1 VRQITK
7 ETPLHTQISI
17 SLKLSPLIFSLR
29 TSSGRIHQLYSTSV
43 SVYPLKRCCTYKASY
58 YLTKVLS
65 IISLEIAL
73 TVVLLL
79 YVTSSGCIL
88 HYYKSLVSY
97 KFVHS
102 SRISCGSEK
111 YRRAHRVIPMFPPKS
126 FVCGGL

>member
-1 VRQITK
+1 MIIIRETRTVRQITK

-17 SLKLSPLIFSLR
+17 SLKLS
-29 TSSGRIHQLYSTSV
+29 
-43 SVYPLKRCCTYKASY
+43 Y
-58 YLTKVLS
+58 YLTKVIS

-73 TVVLLL
+73 TGILLL

-88 HYYKSLVSY
+88 HYYKCLVSY

-111 YRRAHRVIPMFPPKS
+111 YRRAHRVIPKFPPKS